1 MYTKYFK
8 TLENFDVV
16 HISLDLLARPTAKSA
31 HITIVTILILV
42 CPAVLIYHVQLQI
55 TRGYDGAICQIILI
69 ISEKY
74 IFS

>member
-8 TLENFDVV
+8 TLENLHVV
-16 HISLDLLARPTAKSA
+16 HISRDLLARATAKSA
-31 HITIVTILILV
+31 LLTIVTILILV
-42 CPAVLIYHVQLQI
+42 CPAVLIYLVQLHI
-55 TRGYDGAICQIILI
+55 TRGYDGAICQTILI